1 MYRTI
6 HDSAISEHLKTCGI
20 SRRRTVTDSATAEHL
35 KTCEATGTDPFCIER
50 TRLTGVRRV
59 GERKRQNTLTRAALG
74 VAKHHVP
81 ICNKFNQGLL
91 LLLLLLQLLGSC
103 SSSFVV
109 EDIQEVCWRSR
120 VCNLRS
126 VLRPD
131 SRTHFANIIIGCFL
145 LPLAE
150 TEIQELMQIM
160 IFLWYQV
167 FHLLGCSRLLD

>member
-1 MYRTI
+1 
-6 HDSAISEHLKTCGI
+6 
-20 SRRRTVTDSATAEHL
+20 
-35 KTCEATGTDPFCIER
+35 
-50 TRLTGVRRV
+50 
-59 GERKRQNTLTRAALG
+59 
-74 VAKHHVP
+74 
-81 ICNKFNQGLL
+81 
-91 LLLLLLQLLGSC
+91 LLLLQLLGSC

-109 EDIQEVCWRSR
+109 ENIQEVCWRSR

-150 TEIQELMQIM
+150 TEIQELMQIV